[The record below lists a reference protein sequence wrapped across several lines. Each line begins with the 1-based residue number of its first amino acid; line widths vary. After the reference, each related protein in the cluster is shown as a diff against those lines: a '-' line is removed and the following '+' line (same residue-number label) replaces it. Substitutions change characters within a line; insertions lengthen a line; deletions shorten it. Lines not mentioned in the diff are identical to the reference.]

1 MALGTKAGGI
11 YLDLNINKK
20 GFQSQLGGIEK
31 MAAKAGAAIAGA
43 FTVSKLVQFG
53 KECIDLGSDL
63 AEVQNI
69 VDVAFPRMSSVID
82 EFAQNAAAKFGLS
95 ETMAKRFSGTFGSMA
110 EAFGFSESAAADM
123 ATTLTGLAGD
133 VASFYNI
140 SQDEAY
146 TKLKS
151 VFTGE
156 TESLK
161 DLGVVM
167 TQTALDQYALAN
179 GFGKTTSAMSEAEK
193 VSLRYAF
200 VQNQLTNAASDFA
213 RTSDSWA
220 NQVRLLSLQFDS
232 LRAAIGEG
240 LINILKPVVQWLN
253 LIIKRLIQAAQ
264 AFAKFTSIFSKGK
277 ASSGASAV
285 ASSVADAASAGVSLG
300 DSAGSASSGLSKAAA
315 AAKKLKRELAGFD
328 QITKLGEQDSDS
340 GSGSGGAGGGAGGVD
355 GITDSL
361 ADMAQQ
367 SAKEVDKAFYPV
379 IEKIKKGFQNAFK
392 ADPKQLLRNFSRI
405 EAANRAVWQSPEVQG
420 AITNFKLKA
429 AEALGS
435 VAGSAASV
443 AVSFSTGISGGIAAA
458 KEDLIEFNKTKI
470 SSIFDNL
477 SSLCDT
483 VTDLSGGI
491 STIAKAFEGKGFQK
505 IVEVV
510 EKVLNVTVLNALDFI
525 TGILSDLA
533 GGFRSIWDN
542 ADGFRIVLEDV
553 FDIISILLEPIEA
566 VFDKIS
572 ENAKAYKDSAFHKFF
587 EQLQKIHS
595 AGLGTALEL
604 IHQALTIIKGVLEK
618 KISLNDVWKMI
629 FGDSGKIGGNISDGV
644 LNGMAEV
651 FKNPIK
657 WIKKNVLDPIVK
669 GFKNVFDIHSPSRNP
684 KILGIGENIFL
695 GVLNGVIKGVDGIG
709 TWVKKYVFNPF
720 LNAFRNAGS
729 FFKQAGSTIWNGI
742 VNAFGSVRKTLT
754 ATVTAIRDKAFDT
767 AKKLW
772 DAVKS
777 KTEKLTA
784 DGGRTSWFNDVKTKW
799 DSIKSKSETITANG
813 NPVRAFSDLV
823 SRWNSTNSKTVT
835 ATANGNPTSS
845 FHNVINMMNGLRDK
859 TITVTLAA
867 KAKNMGIGQLIKL
880 AGLKTGGI
888 LKSGRWQPIQ
898 GYANGGSPQSARLFY
913 ANENGMPELVGRIGS
928 NTAVMNN
935 GQIVASVAA
944 GVYQAV
950 AAAFGQLQRYFAAMT
965 ANLGN
970 IPRALGTVIPDRDAI
985 TPRLAMTSD
994 KKQRMAAE
1002 NQVLEMARQAADLSG
1017 GGHDAEIVNLLKQ
1030 ILAAL
1035 GNLKLVADVDVY
1047 NLKKLIVQLINDH
1060 TRATGM
1066 CEIEI

>member
-20 GFQSQLGGIEK
+20 RFQSQLGGIEK

-43 FTVSKLVQFG
+43 FTVSKLVRFG

-63 AEVQNI
+63 AEVQNV
-69 VDVAFPRMSSVID
+69 VDVAFPKMSSVID

-193 VSLRYAF
+193 VALRYAF
-200 VQNQLTNAASDFA
+200 VQNQLTNAAGDFA

-240 LINILKPVVQWLN
+240 LINVLKPVVQWLN

-264 AFAKFTSIFSKGK
+264 AFAKFTSIFSKGD

-285 ASSVADAASAGVSLG
+285 ASSVADAASSGASLG

-340 GSGSGGAGGGAGGVD
+340 GSGSGGSGGGAGGLA

-379 IEKIKKGFQNAFK
+379 IEKIKTGFQNAFK
-392 ADPKQLLRNFSRI
+392 ADPKQLLRNLSRI
-405 EAANRAVWQSPEVQG
+405 EAANRAVWQSREVQE
-420 AITNFKLKA
+420 AVTNFKLKA

-443 AVSFSTGISGGIAAA
+443 AVSFSTGISGGITAA

-491 STIAKAFEGKGFQK
+491 STIAKAFESKGFQK

-542 ADGFRIVLEDV
+542 ADGFRTVLEDV
-553 FDIISILLEPIEA
+553 FDIASILLEPVEA
-566 VFDKIS
+566 VVDKIS
-572 ENAKAYKDSAFHKFF
+572 ENAKAYEDSALYKFF
-587 EQLQKIHS
+587 EQLQKVHS
-595 AGLGTALEL
+595 AGVGKALEL
-604 IHQALTIIKGVLEK
+604 IHQALSIIKAILEK
-618 KISLNDVWKMI
+618 KIKISDVWSKIFDLI
-629 FGDSGKIGGNISDGV
+629 FG
-644 LNGMAEV
+644 
-651 FKNPIK
+651 
-657 WIKKNVLDPIVK
+657 KK
-669 GFKNVFDIHSPSRNP
+669 
-684 KILGIGENIFL
+684 
-695 GVLNGVIKGVDGIG
+695 
-709 TWVKKYVFNPF
+709 KK
-720 LNAFRNAGS
+720 
-729 FFKQAGSTIWNGI
+729 
-742 VNAFGSVRKTLT
+742 KT
-754 ATVTAIRDKAFDT
+754 TV
-767 AKKLW
+767 
-772 DAVKS
+772 
-777 KTEKLTA
+777 ELTA
-784 DGGRTSWFNDVKTKW
+784 DGETTGPFEKMKQKWESITGKTEKKTANGGTTGLFDSMKKKW
-799 DSIKSKSETITANG
+799 DSIWTRTEKTTADGTTTGSFNTMKGNWDSVKTKTEKKTADGGMTNSFWSMKGNYDSVNSKHATLTGDG
-813 NPVRAFSDLV
+813 NPTRNLNILKNTWDSL
-823 SRWNSTNSKTVT
+823 NSKT
-835 ATANGNPTSS
+835 
-845 FHNVINMMNGLRDK
+845 
-859 TITVTLAA
+859 
-867 KAKNMGIGQLIKL
+867 IKL
-880 AGLKTGGI
+880 SVMTKHTGDIGVAMLNQILKVKGLQTGGI
-888 LKSGRWQPIQ
+888 FKSGRWQPIQ
-898 GYANGGSPQSARLFY
+898 GYANGGNPQSARLFF

-970 IPRALGTVIPDRDAI
+970 IPRALGTAIPDRDAI
-985 TPRLAMTSD
+985 TPRLAMISD
-994 KKQRMAAE
+994 KKQQGTTESRI
-1002 NQVLEMARQAADLSG
+1002 LELARQAAALSG
-1017 GGHDAEIVNLLKQ
+1017 GGHDAEIVSLLKQ